1 MRLATTIILEILS
14 NDSNTS
20 WIANRIIMISMT
32 SKSIKNVL
40 YDLKPSAYVRIN
52 HKWFDSKISFDKKQ
66 KIIKERL
73 CHMST
78 WCRKITIELS
88 DYMYKR
94 IGTDII
100 GKHKININILKYID
114 VNKIKEIIISYK
126 NKLELHNDYIRN
138 IDIILKYLYSNNILS
153 NYLSVSIAA
162 GIILLI
168 SKIYNLDI
176 NNKKISSTLDIS
188 EISIKKIYNKINNQQ
203 IKDII
208 IK

>member
-78 WCRKITIELS
+78 WCREITIELS
-88 DYMYKR
+88 DYMYER
-94 IGTDII
+94 IGIDII

-176 NNKKISSTLDIS
+176 NKKNIFNFR
-188 EISIKKIYNKINNQQ
+188 YF
-203 IKDII
+203 
-208 IK
+208 